1 MLTPQQTSDV
11 LTETFYSYGYA
22 AIDEFPAA
30 ARFAHYT
37 SADVAMQIISAP
49 ADERS
54 IWLRNATEM
63 NDFSEV
69 EYGQFCLRQ
78 CLMDQPFAE
87 RLRNAFNAVHPD
99 ILPTAVGLLDQE
111 LTRIKANTYL
121 LSLAVHDGAALERGV
136 LSMWRAYGGDANVCL
151 LLNTGPFLNPQEAYS
166 SYISPVFYGG
176 PEGFRAHLLAL
187 IEKVEAKRDELR
199 QIDPNTVSL
208 NFKFA
213 LDAAVLSTK
222 HPSFEEEREWR
233 LIFRPPADPSE
244 SDVPSKVVNV
254 GGIVQRVYYVP
265 MRNLPDKGLHGAE
278 LNEVLYRVLIGPT
291 PNPALVRE
299 AFVQLLRDA
308 GVDNPDERVRT
319 SDVPLRRW

>member
-1 MLTPQQTSDV
+1 MLTPEQIVDV
-11 LTETFYSYGYA
+11 LTETFFSYGHT
-22 AIDEFPAA
+22 AIAGFPAE

-37 SADVAMQIISAP
+37 SADVAMQIIKAAP
-49 ADERS
+49 NDRS

-63 NDFSEV
+63 NDYSEV

-78 CLMDQPFAE
+78 CLMDQDLAQ
-87 RLRNAFNAVHPD
+87 RLRNAFDAVNPD

-111 LTRIKANTYL
+111 LSRIKASTYL
-121 LSLAVHDGAALERGV
+121 LSLAVHQGAALDRGV
-136 LSMWRAYGGDANVCL
+136 LSMWRAYGGNANVCML
-151 LLNTGPFLNPQEAYS
+151 FNTGAFLNPQQAYNL
-166 SYISPVFYGG
+166 YISPVFYGG
-176 PEGFRAHLLAL
+176 PEGFKAHLLAL

-233 LIFRPPADPSE
+233 LIFRPLADPSA
-244 SDVPSKVVNV
+244 SNVPSKVVNV

-265 MRNLPDKGLHGAE
+265 MRNVPDKGLHGAE

-308 GVDNPDERVRT
+308 GVDNPDERVRA